1 MSAHRPTN
9 AAVSREEHWLVPPSL
24 DARTWLAPQH
34 RGRPAPEHRDTPERC
49 PRCVSILIESQHA
62 PSHGRPTRAR
72 HELGSRSNAIDVDA
86 LSLRELILLAAR
98 DVARSGHDATT
109 ARITVR
115 AWQLAPKRIGLA
127 GFEASH
133 PDSNRV
139 LAKLSGRE
147 GLCAIG
153 WLRRTAPNTLRITRK
168 GHARLRALAHAAELR
183 RRGRTG
189 ADQIVAEKR

>member
-9 AAVSREEHWLVPPSL
+9 AAASREEHWLLPPSL

-49 PRCVSILIESQHA
+49 PRCVPLAIETRHA
-62 PSHGRPTRAR
+62 SSRARTTSSR

-98 DVARSGHDATT
+98 DVARSGHHTTT
-109 ARITVR
+109 ARIAVR
-115 AWQLAPKRIGLA
+115 AWQLAPERIGLA

-153 WLRRTAPNTLRITRK
+153 WLRRTAPNTLRVTRK
-168 GHARLRALAHAAELR
+168 GHAKLRSLAR
-183 RRGRTG
+183 VGRGR
-189 ADQIVAEKR
+189 R

>member
-1 MSAHRPTN
+1 M
-9 AAVSREEHWLVPPSL
+9 PPSL

-49 PRCVSILIESQHA
+49 LRCASFAIEAQHT
-62 PSHGRPTRAR
+62 SSRAHTTSSR

-109 ARITVR
+109 ARIAVR
-115 AWQLAPKRIGLA
+115 AWQLAPDRIGLA
-127 GFEASH
+127 GFEALH

-153 WLRRTAPNTLRITRK
+153 WLRRVAPNTHRITHK
-168 GHARLRALAHAAELR
+168 GHAKLRALAHAGELR
-183 RRGRTG
+183 RRGS
-189 ADQIVAEKR
+189 AIAHQVVAETR